1 MPTYSNSG
9 SVMELM
15 KQSSTVPFLHFQA
28 EGNGEADEVE
38 RREIWLNLLESG
50 NTEEIDAEIPEDDSR
65 SA

>member
-1 MPTYSNSG
+1 
-9 SVMELM
+9 MELM